1 MTAAVHL
8 RPGHVRPVFLGHP
21 WVYAQAIARV
31 DGAPAAG
38 DPVVV
43 LDPRGNAL
51 GSGYYS
57 PGSAIPVR
65 LMCRDGGRA
74 LDAAFLRGRIADAVA
89 LRRDTLGLGPGRACT
104 GWRAVNSEGDGLPG
118 LVVDVFEDSAVV
130 QFLTIGMKRRAD
142 ALVDALCA
150 VTGVTRVYE
159 STSPRHQK
167 LEGFEATDGL
177 LRGDGPAPLTFVE
190 NGVRFALAPPGDAA
204 GGQKTGYYFDQRDNR
219 ALVASFAR
227 GKRVL
232 DAFAF
237 VGGFG
242 LAAARAGATAVH
254 CIDSGAAAV
263 ATGEALA
270 RDNGLDGIVRFT
282 RGDVRKVLEALD
294 AEGQRFDLVIVD
306 PPKLAHAPREVEQ
319 ALGLYRRLNAAA
331 ARRLVSGGML
341 VSCSCSGSV
350 GADDFLRAVNAG
362 VRDAGRDASLLDLRG
377 AALDHP
383 VALASAEGR
392 YLKCALSVVR

>member
-1 MTAAVHL
+1 MTAVVHL

-31 DGAPAAG
+31 EGAPGPG

-51 GSGYYS
+51 GSGFYS
-57 PGSAIPVR
+57 PTSAIPVR
-65 LMCRDGGRA
+65 LMSRDAGRP
-74 LDAAFLRGRIADAVA
+74 LDAAFLHGRVAAAVA
-89 LRRDTLGLGPGRACT
+89 LRTSLLGLGGADST

-118 LVVDVFEDSAVV
+118 LVADVFGDSAVV
-130 QFLTIGMKRRAD
+130 QFLTVGMKLRAD
-142 ALVDALCA
+142 AILDALVA
-150 VTGVTRVYE
+150 ATGVTRVYE
-159 STSPRHQK
+159 SASPRHQR
-167 LEGFEATDGL
+167 LEGFEAAEGL
-177 LRGDGPAPLTFVE
+177 LRGPGPAPLTFTE
-190 NGVRFALAPPGDAA
+190 HGVRFALAPPGEAG

-219 ALVASFAR
+219 ARVAAFCL

-232 DAFAF
+232 DAFAY

-242 LAAARAGATAVH
+242 LAAARAGAREVL
-254 CIDSGAAAV
+254 CIDSAAAAV
-263 ATGEALA
+263 SVGEALA
-270 RDNGLDGIVRFT
+270 RDNGLDGVVRYS
-282 RGDVRKVLEALD
+282 RSDVRKAFEALEAD
-294 AEGQRFDLVIVD
+294 GQRFDVVVLD

-331 ARRLVSGGML
+331 ARRVAPGGLL

-350 GADDFLRAVNAG
+350 SPDDFVRAVATG
-362 VRDAGRDASLLDLRG
+362 VRDAGRDASLLELRG
-377 AALDHP
+377 AAPDHP
-383 VALASAEGR
+383 VAIAFAEGR